1 MLPRKALHL
10 IIIPRQYFYFIHI
23 HPVRALGGGAGAA
36 SLSKMHLRDFFTSV
50 ERVLSNFL
58 AVFFAL
64 ASALT
69 VAWGTVVRHRIA
81 LEADD
86 SVMRSA
92 MTNPLWWVGTGAAIL
107 AYGLQVVALGFG
119 TLLVVQPILV
129 LSLMFTLPLSAWY
142 AKRPMPVHETFWSI
156 ALTVAVGVM
165 VVYGRPVAGNPRPEW
180 SQWWPALLLG
190 LATLVALGVAGHK
203 FREQRPLA
211 LGTACGVIYGFVALL
226 SKAVVDIFTHEG
238 LSVLVGSWQFYGLIG
253 LALTGTVVQQ
263 YSFNAG
269 PLAQSLP
276 AMTIFEPIVAFG
288 LGYMVLG
295 EKFLIDSTAGWLVM
309 MAALG
314 VMIAATIILSRNPVS
329 QRS

>member
-1 MLPRKALHL
+1 
-10 IIIPRQYFYFIHI
+10 
-23 HPVRALGGGAGAA
+23 
-36 SLSKMHLRDFFTSV
+36 MHLRDFFTSV

-129 LSLMFTLPLSAWY
+129 LSLMFTLPLSTWY

-156 ALTVAVGVM
+156 ALTIAVGVM

>member
-1 MLPRKALHL
+1 MRVKCGTHRRWA
-10 IIIPRQYFYFIHI
+10 
-23 HPVRALGGGAGAA
+23 
-36 SLSKMHLRDFFTSV
+36 KMHICPIFTSV
-50 ERVLSNFL
+50 ERVLSNLL

-81 LEADD
+81 IEADD

-92 MTNPLWWVGTGAAIL
+92 MINPLWWVGTVAAIL

-180 SQWWPALLLG
+180 SEWWPALLLG
-190 LATLVALGVAGHK
+190 LATLAALGVAGHK
-203 FREQRPLA
+203 IREQRPLA

-238 LSVLVGSWQFYGLIG
+238 LGILAGSWQFYGLIG

-269 PLAQSLP
+269 PLAKSLP
-276 AMTIFEPIVAFG
+276 AMTIFEPIVAFN

-295 EKFLIDSTAGWLVM
+295 EKFLIDSTTGWLIM

-314 VMIAATIILSRNPVS
+314 VMITATIILSRSPVS

>member
-1 MLPRKALHL
+1 MA
-10 IIIPRQYFYFIHI
+10 
-23 HPVRALGGGAGAA
+23 RA
-36 SLSKMHLRDFFTSV
+36 
-50 ERVLSNFL
+50 
-58 AVFFAL
+58 
-64 ASALT
+64 
-69 VAWGTVVRHRIA
+69 
-81 LEADD
+81 
-86 SVMRSA
+86 
-92 MTNPLWWVGTGAAIL
+92 
-107 AYGLQVVALGFG
+107 
-119 TLLVVQPILV
+119 
-129 LSLMFTLPLSAWY
+129 
-142 AKRPMPVHETFWSI
+142 
-156 ALTVAVGVM
+156 
-165 VVYGRPVAGNPRPEW
+165 
-180 SQWWPALLLG
+180 LLG

>member
-1 MLPRKALHL
+1 
-10 IIIPRQYFYFIHI
+10 
-23 HPVRALGGGAGAA
+23 
-36 SLSKMHLRDFFTSV
+36 MHLRHFFTSV

-142 AKRPMPVHETFWSI
+142 AKRPMPV
-156 ALTVAVGVM
+156 LTVAVGVM

>member
-1 MLPRKALHL
+1 
-10 IIIPRQYFYFIHI
+10 
-23 HPVRALGGGAGAA
+23 
-36 SLSKMHLRDFFTSV
+36 
-50 ERVLSNFL
+50 
-58 AVFFAL
+58 
-64 ASALT
+64 
-69 VAWGTVVRHRIA
+69 
-81 LEADD
+81 
-86 SVMRSA
+86 MRSA

-156 ALTVAVGVM
+156 ALTIAVGVM

-309 MAALG
+309 VAALG

>member
-10 IIIPRQYFYFIHI
+10 SIIPKQYFYFIHT
-23 HPVRALGGGAGAA
+23 HPVRVRGGGAGAA
-36 SLSKMHLRDFFTSV
+36 SISKMHLRHFFTSV

>member
-1 MLPRKALHL
+1 MREAAG
-10 IIIPRQYFYFIHI
+10 R
-23 HPVRALGGGAGAA
+23 GAA
-36 SLSKMHLRDFFTSV
+36 SISKMHLRHFFTSV

-309 MAALG
+309 VAALG